1 MQFITQLFSEGKDI
15 LSNFD
20 KFASTYQAPKKTK
33 KGAVVSLLI
42 HAISFGYFGFLAYQ
56 YGSNQIEPSVAYLQT
71 MNFNKHTFNLTQNLF
86 AFQYFSGTDG
96 SLDAIQQANN
106 LVYLLFEVH
115 YYDHKTSQK
124 INIPLKYCQSN
135 DPNLAIYYCPDF
147 SQVKNSNGDILQL
160 ITMRQPQT
168 ELVLTAKRCTGL
180 PNCAQSTD
188 IDTLLSQFSYF
199 DIILFANQ
207 YNHVSNQYET
217 IYNQETYYLDTQLG
231 IISKIKIIN
240 GITNVYSGVFASTQT
255 KSFSGAYDF
264 KRLDQYNS
272 NQLLV
277 LENNQNS
284 LLYLGFDL
292 DPFSV
297 KLDIQYSTLMAL
309 VPVAI
314 SLGEIG
320 FSVLKAILPNFSKNA
335 LTKDLMTANLKGSFA
350 KTAQQ
355 LLSKHLNLEEKQ
367 EKEEKEEK
375 DEKKNKKKGKQK
387 EGDKNQEDDDEK
399 GNIKDKEKGNEQKTI
414 TSPEELIKQAEQYQD
429 QAKNIYSL
437 VTKSVGGDWDSIVA
451 LFKMIVP
458 CLKKKVTG
466 EAKKQQEKIQALQKK
481 SSPEQDLN
489 SSVEDILF
497 LKKAIRLLLT
507 KEQYAAVHFC
517 GADCQDDEKDE
528 KQDSKKKSQTSPE
541 PLLPLNEKT
550 EKKNHLEAIDTI
562 EKDKKEMM
570 NSFKSYIKS
579 TSYDKEQNAYLTDL
593 DKRILNSLI
602 FDFSPNGTPPLNG
615 DKQERKTGNSS
626 PLMSSFM
633 KDQMQKYVPD
643 LISHIPGI
651 SEITDLLKD
660 DIKDEKDNKK

>member
-20 KFASTYQAPKKTK
+20 KFASTELQYLC
-33 KGAVVSLLI
+33 SSN
-42 HAISFGYFGFLAYQ
+42 AISFGYFGFLAYL
-56 YGSNQIEPSVAYLQT
+56 YGSNQLEPSVAYLQM
-71 MNFNKHTFNLTQNLF
+71 MNFNKHTFNLTQNFF

-124 INIPLKYCQSN
+124 INIPLKYCQTN
-135 DPNLAIYYCPDF
+135 DPNLAIYHCPDF

-160 ITMRQPQT
+160 VTTRQPQT
-168 ELVLTAKRCTGL
+168 EIVLTAKRCTGL
-180 PNCAQSTD
+180 PNCASSTD

-207 YNHVSNQYET
+207 YNHVSNEYET

-231 IISKIKIIN
+231 ILSKIKIIN

-292 DPFSV
+292 DAFSV
-297 KLDIQYSTLMAL
+297 KLDVQYSTLMAL
-309 VPVAI
+309 VPIAI

-335 LTKDLMTANLKGSFA
+335 LTKDLITANLKGSFA

-355 LLSKHLNLEEKQ
+355 LLSKHLNTEEKD
-367 EKEEKEEK
+367 EMDEK

-399 GNIKDKEKGNEQKTI
+399 GSTTDKEKENEQKTI

-466 EAKKQQEKIQALQKK
+466 EEKKQQEKIQALQKK

-541 PLLPLNEKT
+541 PLLPLDEKI
-550 EKKNHLEAIDTI
+550 EKKNHLEAIETI
-562 EKDKKEMM
+562 EKDQKQMM

-579 TSYDKEQNAYLTDL
+579 TSYDKEQNTYLTDL

-602 FDFSPNGTPPLNG
+602 FDFSPNGTPPHNG
-615 DKQERKTGNSS
+615 DKQERKTGHTS
-626 PLMSSFM
+626 PLMPNFM
-633 KDQMQKYVPD
+633 KDQIQKYAPD

-660 DIKDEKDNKK
+660 EIKDEKNNKK

>member
-20 KFASTYQAPKKTK
+20 KFASSYQAPKRTK

-42 HAISFGYFGFLAYQ
+42 HAFSFGYFGFLAYQ

-71 MNFNKHTFNLTQNLF
+71 MNFNKHTFNLTQDLF

-106 LVYLLFEVH
+106 LVYLIFEVH

-124 INIPLKYCQSN
+124 INIPLKYCQNS

-147 SQVKNSNGDILQL
+147 SQAKDSNGQNLQL
-160 ITMRQPQT
+160 VTLRQPQT
-168 ELVLTAKRCTGL
+168 ELILTAKRCSGL
-180 PNCAQSTD
+180 PNCALSTD
-188 IDTLLSQFSYF
+188 IDNLISQFSYF

-207 YNHVSNQYET
+207 YNHISNQFET
-217 IYNQETYYLDTQLG
+217 IYDQETYYLDVSLG
-231 IISKIKIIN
+231 IFSKIKIVN
-240 GITNVYSGVFASTQT
+240 AITNVYSGLFASTKT
-255 KSFSGAYDF
+255 NSNSAAYEF
-264 KRLDQYNS
+264 KRSDQYNS
-272 NQLLV
+272 NQLLT

-284 LLYLGFDL
+284 LLFLSFDL
-292 DPFSV
+292 DAFSV

-314 SLGEIG
+314 SLGEIA
-320 FSVLKAILPNFSKNA
+320 FSILKAILPNFSKNA

-355 LLSKHLNLEEKQ
+355 LLQKNLNKEQKQ
-367 EKEEKEEK
+367 EKDDGKSK
-375 DEKKNKKKGKQK
+375 QQKGKQK
-387 EGDKNQEDDDEK
+387 GEKEDDSDGKGKKEDTDE
-399 GNIKDKEKGNEQKTI
+399 GSQQKTI
-414 TSPEELIKQAEQYQD
+414 TSPEDLIKQAELYQD

-437 VTKSVGGDWDSIVA
+437 VTKSVGGDWESIIA
-451 LFKMIVP
+451 LFKMIAP

-466 EAKKQQEKIQALQKK
+466 EVQKQKEKIQALQKK

-517 GADCQDDEKDE
+517 GSDCQDDQKDE
-528 KQDSKKKSQTSPE
+528 KQDTKKKSQISPQ
-541 PLLPLNEKT
+541 PLLPINDKN

-562 EKDKKEMM
+562 EKDQKEMM

-579 TSYDKEQNAYLTDL
+579 TSYDQEQSVYLTDL

-602 FDFSPNGTPPLNG
+602 FDFSPNGNNNALNG
-615 DKQERKTGNSS
+615 DKQEKKTGNSS
-626 PLMSSFM
+626 PLISNYM
-633 KDQMQKYVPD
+633 KDQMQKYAPD

-660 DIKDEKDNKK
+660 EINEVKGSNK